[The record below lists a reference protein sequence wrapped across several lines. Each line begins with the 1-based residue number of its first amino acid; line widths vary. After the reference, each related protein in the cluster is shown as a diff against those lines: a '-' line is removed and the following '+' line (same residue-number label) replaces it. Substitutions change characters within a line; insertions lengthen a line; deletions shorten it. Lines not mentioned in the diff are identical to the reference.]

1 MQTKPFIAAASLFAL
16 APLAHAGDFNYKI
29 YGKIDAFA
37 EYNSGADDG
46 SRFAFDS
53 GGLNGTRW
61 GIKGDASLSEVA
73 PGLKAIYQLEGGLF
87 VNNGKQA
94 QGGRLFGR
102 QVYAGVTGGF
112 GTVTVGR
119 QYTPLLNT
127 VATFDS
133 FGQGYGSPT
142 NDGQVSFGLDSRYD
156 SALIY
161 ATPDLG
167 GLNASFLFAP
177 GGKKGQSG
185 KGAYGFNVGY
195 AAGPLELGAAYQM
208 DDHNVATDGKVQN
221 VFAGAAYKVGAVKL
235 FGGVGT
241 VRSTADAGGTLRRNE
256 WVIGSQIDV
265 TSSGQLWLDYG
276 VGKTKDSS
284 PSDKSQAFSAA
295 WVQGLTKQARVYFVA
310 SVHKNDAGAA
320 LVPVGTSSS
329 DGYSVSPG
337 NTARALAVGF
347 QYDF

>member
-1 MQTKPFIAAASLFAL
+1 MTIKTILIVAGAAAL
-16 APLAHAGDFNYKI
+16 APLAQAGDFNYKL

-37 EYNSGADDG
+37 EYDSGASDG

-53 GGLNGTRW
+53 GGLAGTRW
-61 GIKGDASLSEVA
+61 GIKGDASLPEVT
-73 PGLKAIYQLEGGLF
+73 PDLKAIYQLEGGLF

-102 QVYAGVTGGF
+102 QIYAGVTGRF
-112 GTVTVGR
+112 GTVTFGR

-127 VATFDS
+127 IATFDS

-142 NDGQVSFGLDSRYD
+142 NDGQVSYGLDSRYD

-161 ATPDLG
+161 ATPDMG
-167 GLNASFLFAP
+167 GLNASLMFSP
-177 GGKKGQSG
+177 GGKNGQSG
-185 KGAYGFNVGY
+185 KGALGFNVGY
-195 AAGPLELGAAYQM
+195 AAGPLELGLAFQE
-208 DDHNVATDGKVQN
+208 DDHKLATAGKVRN
-221 VFAGAAYKVGAVKL
+221 VFAGGAYKLGVVKL
-235 FGGVGT
+235 MGGVGQ
-241 VRSTADAGGTLRRNE
+241 VRSTPDAGVATTRNE

-284 PSDKSQAFSAA
+284 PSDKSQALSAA
-295 WVQGLTKQARVYFVA
+295 WVQSLTKQARVYFVA
-310 SVHKNDAGAA
+310 SVHKNDPGAA
-320 LVPVGTSSS
+320 LAPVGTSSS

-337 NTARALAVGF
+337 NTARAVALGF